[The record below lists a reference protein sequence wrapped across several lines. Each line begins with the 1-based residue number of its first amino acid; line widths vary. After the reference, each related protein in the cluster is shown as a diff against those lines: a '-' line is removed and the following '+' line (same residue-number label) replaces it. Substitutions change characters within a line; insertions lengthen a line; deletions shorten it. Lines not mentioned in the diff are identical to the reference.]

1 MAAVVGLG
9 WGVCATGALR
19 TAEASSRVQ
28 SENAGVIVRAVTQQQ
43 QRLRSNN
50 GGWSPKCRYQRLVC
64 KSVDVDDSATEAE
77 EPSVKSAEAEAE
89 ADSAVQVPN
98 PRRGLEERFAVINT
112 GKFECRSCGHVYDA
126 AKGDSN
132 YPIAAGIEF
141 GGLPEDW
148 RCPTCGAAKSY
159 FQSKSVEIAG
169 FAQNQQFGLGGNSLT
184 EGQKSLLIYG
194 TFAFFFTLFLAGY
207 LLQ

>member
-19 TAEASSRVQ
+19 VAEASSRVQ
-28 SENAGVIVRAVTQQQ
+28 SEKAGVIVRAATPQQQ
-43 QRLRSNN
+43 QRLRSSN
-50 GGWSPKCRYQRLVC
+50 GGLVPKSRIQRLIC

-77 EPSVKSAEAEAE
+77 EPSVKSAEAEA
-89 ADSAVQVPN
+89 DSVDQLPN

-112 GKFECRSCGHVYDA
+112 GKFECRSCGYVYDA
-126 AKGDSN
+126 AKGDTN

-148 RCPTCGAAKSY
+148 RCPTCGAAKTY